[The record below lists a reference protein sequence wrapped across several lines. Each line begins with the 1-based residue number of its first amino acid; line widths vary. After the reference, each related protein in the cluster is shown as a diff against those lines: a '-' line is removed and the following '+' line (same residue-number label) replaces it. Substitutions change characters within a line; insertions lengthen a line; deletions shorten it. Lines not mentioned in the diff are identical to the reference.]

1 MAIENID
8 FAKKRLDLEPT
19 TSKKKDTKQPKSK
32 ISWFLIVFFLGF
44 SVGFFAGFQ
53 FFKLKHIEE
62 NLIKNPDKLNEPEEN
77 LNTYKEPEHNKSQEK
92 SNEIAYANVS
102 KGKMIIYIGKYN
114 AKRSSEIIKYIKS
127 KEFTNQF
134 EFHSCEGLENFQAF
148 KNSGGI
154 YRIPVEEGK
163 YHKIILGC
171 FLDKESAMEVLKE
184 LKKINENMFKES
196 TILEIEH

>member
-19 TSKKKDTKQPKSK
+19 ESKKKDPKQPKSK
-32 ISWFLIVFFLGF
+32 MSWFLIVFFLGF

-62 NLIKNPDKLNEPEEN
+62 NLIKNPDQLTEPDEN
-77 LNTYKEPEHNKSQEK
+77 LNTYKEPEKNKNQENH
-92 SNEIAYANVS
+92 SEIAYANVS
-102 KGKMIIYIGKYN
+102 KGKMIVYIGKYN

-127 KEFTNQF
+127 KELSNRF
-134 EFHSCEGLENFQAF
+134 EFYSCEGLENFQAF
-148 KNSGGI
+148 KSSGGI
-154 YRIPVEEGK
+154 YRIPIEEGK

-171 FLDKESAMEVLKE
+171 FLDKESAMDVLRE
-184 LKKINENMFKES
+184 LKKINENMFKET